1 MAGLDCRE
9 RSFCCNRQHPP
20 SYKAVKAVAEAQSG
34 NQKKVA
40 MSPDELKRIIAR
52 AREGHADAFRDLVE
66 AYKERLFAFVWRMVR
81 DHHEAEDICQA
92 VFVKAYESLDSYSE
106 QYAFSTWLFT
116 IAYRMSLNSL
126 RKKKALSGEVD
137 FARFGCDEQDA
148 SATLATSEEA
158 RRLRKLI
165 WAAVEELSTPQKSS
179 VLLFYRE
186 GKSCHDIGKVLG
198 MPAVTVKSH
207 LHRARERL
215 RKALAAEL
223 VDERLDG
230 EYLSGSQMLR
240 AQR

>member
-1 MAGLDCRE
+1 MK
-9 RSFCCNRQHPP
+9 RSFRCNRQHPP
-20 SYKAVKAVAEAQSG
+20 SYKAVKTVAEAQSG
-34 NQKKVA
+34 NQIKVA
-40 MSPDELKRIIAR
+40 MSPDELKRVIAR
-52 AREGHADAFRDLVE
+52 ARDGHAEAFRELVE
-66 AYKERLFAFVWRMVR
+66 AYKDRLFAFVWRMVR

-92 VFVKAYESLDSYSE
+92 VFVKAYESLESYSE

-126 RKKKALSGEVD
+126 RKKKALSGEID

-165 WAAVEELSTPQKSS
+165 WAAVDELSTPQKSS

-223 VDERLDG
+223 VDERLAS
-230 EYLSGSQMLR
+230 EYLSDSQMLR
-240 AQR
+240 AQK